1 MSSRKT
7 TASQDAPKTSSKR
20 PTTKKV
26 TKRSDDELIDKNVAI
41 DNVMSNI
48 VMLYQTIQEI
58 KQRGDISKIEKI
70 NIAQEENFARLA
82 SLDANRAKLARE
94 EYQVDNKGVKMRPGA
109 SVAKKEYVVEEDDL
123 RAKTDELLAMFQRS
137 QEENEILK
145 AEAEKEAKA
154 SVNNV
159 QIEEFEP
166 LEDVDEVYDVLS
178 LPSNGQ
184 CYAHKKSKIAVSYL
198 TATDENFITSP
209 NLYRDGLITD
219 CLLHRKIVDK
229 TFNIDNLCSGDADA
243 VLFFLRVSSYGA
255 DFPATFTDPDTNQT
269 FDTVIDLTQIKS
281 KDFKLIGDENGFFD
295 FELPVTKDKIKF
307 KFLTKKEERK
317 LEKLNSLGNN
327 ATKAVELRSIARY
340 LDNLLEDEGTRVEED
355 DRYKIEDGLA
365 TINKLADVYEQTEG
379 LPVNKLITNRLEM
392 AVMSVNGNSD
402 RAYIKKYVRNMIA
415 KDSLALRRYI
425 IENTPGL
432 DFSITIEK
440 PESLG
445 GGSIN
450 TFLDW
455 GDTVFLNIA

>member
-340 LDNLLEDEGTRVEED
+340 LDNLLEDEVTRVEED